1 MNSYEDL
8 LDDIKQEGIN
18 VIELDLDTNKPCGK
32 CIGNTIFINNRI
44 TNKEKFC
51 VLAEELGHYKLTV
64 GDITNLKD
72 ISNRKQ
78 EIKARR
84 WGYEKIVGIMQII
97 EAFEK
102 GARSKY
108 ELADYLNVSEYFL
121 DDAILYYK
129 QKYGVYFEIDNY
141 LVYFEPTLAIIK
153 QF

>member
-1 MNSYEDL
+1 MTKYEELLNSAHL
-8 LDDIKQEGIN
+8 KGID
-18 VIELDLDTNKPCGK
+18 VYELDLGVDSPCGK
-32 CIGNTIFINNRI
+32 CVANSIVINNRVSED
-44 TNKEKFC
+44 EKLC

-64 GDITNLKD
+64 GNITDLKN

-108 ELADYLNVSEYFL
+108 ELADCLNVSEYFL
-121 DDAILYYK
+121 EDAILYYK

>member
-84 WGYEKIVGIMQII
+84 WGYEKFVGIMKII

>member
-1 MNSYEDL
+1 MNNYEELIDN
-8 LDDIKQEGIN
+8 IQKQGIN
-18 VIELDLDTNKPCGK
+18 VVELDLDTNKPCGK

-64 GDITNLKD
+64 GNITDLKN

>member
-32 CIGNTIFINNRI
+32 CIGNTIFINDRI
-44 TNKEKFC
+44 SSKEKLC

-64 GDITNLKD
+64 GNITDLKN

-141 LVYFEPTLAIIK
+141 LVYFEPTLAITK
-153 QF
+153 RL

>member
-1 MNSYEDL
+1 MGYEEL
-8 LDDIKQEGIN
+8 L
-18 VIELDLDTNKPCGK
+18 IEADNLNITVKEKPLHAVDGLCKGNK
-32 CIGNTIFINNRI
+32 IAINNALSNR
-44 TNKEKFC
+44 EKFC

-64 GDITNLKD
+64 GNITDLKN

-141 LVYFEPTLAIIK
+141 LVYFEPTLVITK
-153 QF
+153 RF

>member
-1 MNSYEDL
+1 MNSYEEL

-32 CIGNTIFINNRI
+32 CVGNTIFINDRI
-44 TNKEKFC
+44 SSKEKFC

-64 GDITNLKD
+64 GNITDLKN

-141 LVYFEPTLAIIK
+141 LVYFEPTLAITK
-153 QF
+153 RL